1 MSNINITINLNV
13 DERVTGL
20 LASLIS
26 RLGTATAVADK
37 QPEQTPTPH
46 EQPKQPVVV
55 APAPTPH
62 EQPKQPV
69 VVAPAPTAPAQVAP
83 AETTAGAPAKAP
95 ADMPDFITPS
105 PEIAISDQALTEH
118 TRSCVKHLSDAG
130 ISPLGIKTSVYKQF
144 GVNQALEVRPE
155 QRAAF
160 IAALTD
166 YVSTKLQEASH
177 A

>member
-20 LASLIS
+20 LASLITK
-26 RLGTATAVADK
+26 LGVTTAVADK
-37 QPEQTPTPH
+37 QPEQTSTPH
-46 EQPKQPVVV
+46 EQPKQPAV
-55 APAPTPH
+55 A
-62 EQPKQPV
+62 
-69 VVAPAPTAPAQVAP
+69 APAQVAP
-83 AETTAGAPAKAP
+83 AQTAPAQTAASAPAKAP
-95 ADMPDFITPS
+95 ADMPDFITPI
-105 PEIAISDQALTEH
+105 PGGDISDQALTEH
-118 TRSCVKHLSDAG
+118 TRSCVKRLSDAG

-144 GVNQALEVRPE
+144 GVNQALEVGPE

-166 YVSTKLQEASH
+166 YVNTKLQEASH

>member
-26 RLGTATAVADK
+26 KLGVTTAVADK
-37 QPEQTPTPH
+37 QPEQTPAPI
-46 EQPKQPVVV
+46 KQPAVV
-55 APAPTPH
+55 APSQA
-62 EQPKQPV
+62 
-69 VVAPAPTAPAQVAP
+69 AP
-83 AETTAGAPAKAP
+83 AETAASAPDKAP

-105 PEIAISDQALTEH
+105 PGGDISDQALTEH
-118 TRSCVKHLSDAG
+118 TRSCVKRLSDAG
-130 ISPLGIKTSVYKQF
+130 ISPLGIKTTVYKQF
-144 GVNQALEVRPE
+144 GVNQALEVGPE

-160 IAALTD
+160 IAAMTD
-166 YVSTKLQEASH
+166 YVNTKLQEASH

>member
-26 RLGTATAVADK
+26 RLGTATTVADK
-37 QPEQTPTPH
+37 QPEQTPAPI
-46 EQPKQPVVV
+46 EQPKQPAV
-55 APAPTPH
+55 A
-62 EQPKQPV
+62 
-69 VVAPAPTAPAQVAP
+69 APAQAAP
-83 AETTAGAPAKAP
+83 AETAASAPAKAP
-95 ADMPDFITPS
+95 ADMPDFITSLPGGD
-105 PEIAISDQALTEH
+105 ISDQALTEH
-118 TRSCVKHLSDAG
+118 TRSCVKRLSDAG

-144 GVNQALEVRPE
+144 GVNQALEVGPE
-155 QRAAF
+155 QRTAF

-166 YVSTKLQEASH
+166 YVNTKLQEASH

>member
-26 RLGTATAVADK
+26 RLGTATTVADK
-37 QPEQTPTPH
+37 QPEQTPAPI
-46 EQPKQPVVV
+46 KQPAVV
-55 APAPTPH
+55 APA
-62 EQPKQPV
+62 Q
-69 VVAPAPTAPAQVAP
+69 AAP
-83 AETTAGAPAKAP
+83 AETAASAPAKAP
-95 ADMPDFITPS
+95 ADMPDFITALPGGD
-105 PEIAISDQALTEH
+105 ISDQALTEH
-118 TRSCVKHLSDAG
+118 TRSCVKRLSDAG
-130 ISPLGIKTSVYKQF
+130 VSPLGIKTTIYKQF
-144 GVNQALEVRPE
+144 GVNQALEVGPE

-166 YVSTKLQEASH
+166 YVNTKLQEASH

>member
-26 RLGTATAVADK
+26 RLGTATTVADK
-37 QPEQTPTPH
+37 QPEQTPAPI
-46 EQPKQPVVV
+46 KQPAVV
-55 APAPTPH
+55 APA
-62 EQPKQPV
+62 Q
-69 VVAPAPTAPAQVAP
+69 AAP
-83 AETTAGAPAKAP
+83 AETAASAPDKAP
-95 ADMPDFITPS
+95 ADMPDFITTLPGGD
-105 PEIAISDQALTEH
+105 ISDQALTEH
-118 TRSCVKHLSDAG
+118 TRSCVKRLSDAG

-144 GVNQALEVRPE
+144 GVNQALEVGPE

-160 IAALTD
+160 IAALAD
-166 YVSTKLQEASH
+166 YVNTKLQEASH

>member
-26 RLGTATAVADK
+26 KLGVTTAVADK
-37 QPEQTPTPH
+37 QPEQTPAPI
-46 EQPKQPVVV
+46 KQPAV
-55 APAPTPH
+55 A
-62 EQPKQPV
+62 
-69 VVAPAPTAPAQVAP
+69 AP
-83 AETTAGAPAKAP
+83 AETTASAPDKAP
-95 ADMPDFITPS
+95 ADMPDFITS
-105 PEIAISDQALTEH
+105 IPEGDISDQVLTEH
-118 TRSCVKHLSDAG
+118 TRSCVKRLSDAG

-144 GVNQALEVRPE
+144 GVNQALEVGPE

-166 YVSTKLQEASH
+166 YVNTKLQEASH

>member
-26 RLGTATAVADK
+26 RLGTATSVADK

-46 EQPKQPVVV
+46 KQPKQPAVG
-55 APAPTPH
+55 
-62 EQPKQPV
+62 
-69 VVAPAPTAPAQVAP
+69 APAPTAPAQAAP
-83 AETTAGAPAKAP
+83 AETAASAPDKAP
-95 ADMPDFITPS
+95 ADMPDFITAIPGGD
-105 PEIAISDQALTEH
+105 ISDQALTEH
-118 TRSCVKHLSDAG
+118 TRSCVKRLSDAG
-130 ISPLGIKTSVYKQF
+130 ISPLGIKTTVYKQF
-144 GVNQALEVRPE
+144 GVNQALEVGPE

-166 YVSTKLQEASH
+166 YVNTKLQEASH

>member
-26 RLGTATAVADK
+26 KLGVTTAAPDK
-37 QPEQTPTPH
+37 QPKQTPAPIK
-46 EQPKQPVVV
+46 QPKQPAV
-55 APAPTPH
+55 A
-62 EQPKQPV
+62 
-69 VVAPAPTAPAQVAP
+69 APAQAAPAQTAP
-83 AETTAGAPAKAP
+83 AETAASAPDKAP

-105 PEIAISDQALTEH
+105 PGGDISDQALTEH
-118 TRSCVKHLSDAG
+118 TRSCVKRLSDAG
-130 ISPLGIKTSVYKQF
+130 ISPLGIKTTVYKQF
-144 GVNQALEVRPE
+144 GVSQALEVGPE

-160 IAALTD
+160 ISALTD
-166 YVSTKLQEASH
+166 YVNTKLQEASH

>member
-26 RLGTATAVADK
+26 RLGTATTVADK
-37 QPEQTPTPH
+37 QPEQTPAPI
-46 EQPKQPVVV
+46 KQPAVV
-55 APAPTPH
+55 APA
-62 EQPKQPV
+62 Q
-69 VVAPAPTAPAQVAP
+69 AAP
-83 AETTAGAPAKAP
+83 AETTASAPDKAP
-95 ADMPDFITPS
+95 ADMPDFITALPGGD
-105 PEIAISDQALTEH
+105 ISDQALTEH
-118 TRSCVKHLSDAG
+118 TRSCVKRLSDAG
-130 ISPLGIKTSVYKQF
+130 ISPLGIKTTVYKQF
-144 GVNQALEVRPE
+144 GVNQALEVGPE

-166 YVSTKLQEASH
+166 YVNTKLQEASH

>member
-26 RLGTATAVADK
+26 KLGVTTAVADK
-37 QPEQTPTPH
+37 QPEQTPAPI
-46 EQPKQPVVV
+46 KQPVV
-55 APAPTPH
+55 
-62 EQPKQPV
+62 
-69 VVAPAPTAPAQVAP
+69 APAQAAPAQAAP
-83 AETTAGAPAKAP
+83 AETAASAPDKAP
-95 ADMPDFITPS
+95 DDMPDFITPS
-105 PEIAISDQALTEH
+105 TGGDISDQALTEH
-118 TRSCVKHLSDAG
+118 TRSCVKRLSDAG
-130 ISPLGIKTSVYKQF
+130 ISPLGIKTTVYKQF
-144 GVNQALEVRPE
+144 GVNQALEVGPE

-166 YVSTKLQEASH
+166 YVNTKLQESH

>member
-37 QPEQTPTPH
+37 QPEPTPAPTK
-46 EQPKQPVVV
+46 QPKQ
-55 APAPTPH
+55 AA
-62 EQPKQPV
+62 
-69 VVAPAPTAPAQVAP
+69 AAAPAQAAP
-83 AETTAGAPAKAP
+83 AETAASTPDKAP
-95 ADMPDFITPS
+95 ADMPDFITAIPGGD
-105 PEIAISDQALTEH
+105 ISDQALTEH
-118 TRSCVKHLSDAG
+118 TRSCVKRLSDAG
-130 ISPLGIKTSVYKQF
+130 ISPLGIKTTVYKQF
-144 GVNQALEVRPE
+144 GVNQALEVGPE

-166 YVSTKLQEASH
+166 YVNTKLQEASH

>member
-26 RLGTATAVADK
+26 KLGVTTAVADK
-37 QPEQTPTPH
+37 QPEQTPAPI
-46 EQPKQPVVV
+46 KQPAV
-55 APAPTPH
+55 A
-62 EQPKQPV
+62 
-69 VVAPAPTAPAQVAP
+69 AP
-83 AETTAGAPAKAP
+83 AETTASAPDKAP
-95 ADMPDFITPS
+95 ADMPDFITS
-105 PEIAISDQALTEH
+105 IPEGDISDQVLTEH
-118 TRSCVKHLSDAG
+118 TRSCVKRLSDAG
-130 ISPLGIKTSVYKQF
+130 ISPLGIKTTVYKQF
-144 GVNQALEVRPE
+144 GVNQALEVGPE

-166 YVSTKLQEASH
+166 YVNTKLQEASH